1 MGVNF
6 FVEHPFHYYLKYSIF
21 VNGKLFNIMDIAT
34 FREYCLSL
42 PEVEETLPFDDDM
55 LVYKVSGRMFAMISI
70 NAPDHFA
77 VKCHPDRAIL
87 LRERYAEITP
97 GWHLN
102 KRHWNDVSIVGELI
116 DSFLKA
122 EIRHSY
128 FAVVH
133 NNVMPRSRR
142 NTILAMAIDA
152 GIVDDAEWIE

>member
-1 MGVNF
+1 
-6 FVEHPFHYYLKYSIF
+6 
-21 VNGKLFNIMDIAT
+21 MDIAI

-42 PEVEETLPFDDDM
+42 PQVEETLPFDDDT

-70 NAPDHFA
+70 SAPDHFA

-87 LRERYAEITP
+87 LRDRYAEITP

-102 KRHWNDVSIVGELI
+102 KRHWNDVSIVGELS

-128 FAVVH
+128 FAVVR
-133 NNVMPRSRR
+133 NNVTPRERR
-142 NTILAMAIDA
+142 DMALATAADA
-152 GIVDDAEWIE
+152 GVVDDAEWIE

>member
-1 MGVNF
+1 
-6 FVEHPFHYYLKYSIF
+6 
-21 VNGKLFNIMDIAT
+21 MDIVT

-42 PEVEETLPFDDDM
+42 PEAEETLPFDDDT

-70 NAPDHFA
+70 SRPDHFA
-77 VKCHPDRAIL
+77 VKCHPDRAL
-87 LRERYAEITP
+87 LIRDRYAEITP

-102 KRHWNDVSIVGELI
+102 KRHWNDVSILGELS

-128 FAVVH
+128 IAVVR
-133 NNVMPRSRR
+133 NNVTPRSRG
-142 NTILAMAIDA
+142 NIILAMATLA